1 MSKAGFNPKKLLVL
15 NYKYF
20 ILVYFPVKGKM
31 TAVT

>member
-20 ILVYFPVKGKM
+20 ILVYIPVKGKM